1 MAFMMDLFLRALLV
15 FSFASLHLL
24 AGPVFSAAFNIAT
37 DRGKDEGP
45 LVITSN
51 TLEID
56 NEKKTVTFTGKV
68 TAKKD
73 EWVIHS
79 DKMILFYAGETAQ
92 SGTDTEKVRVDKIVA
107 SGGVQILRSGGG
119 EAKAEEAVFYQAD
132 EKIILT
138 GKPVVQQGEDF
149 VEGSKI
155 TLFLKEN
162 RSIVEGSEK
171 EKVRAV
177 IAPRTE
183 ER

>member
-1 MAFMMDLFLRALLV
+1 MMDRFFRAFPV
-15 FSFASLHLL
+15 FASVFLYLL
-24 AGPVFSAAFNIAT
+24 AGPAFSTGFNLT
-37 DRGKDEGP
+37 KDRDAEEGP

-56 NEKKTVTFTGKV
+56 NEKKNVTFTGKV

-73 EWVIHS
+73 DWVIHCN
-79 DKMILFYAGETAQ
+79 KMILYYDEEAAT
-92 SGTDTEKVRVDKIVA
+92 SVTNTEKVRVDKIVA
-107 SGGVQILRSGGG
+107 IGDVQILRSGGG
-119 EAKAEEAVFYQAD
+119 EASAGEAVFYQAE

-138 GKPVVQQGEDF
+138 GKPMVKQGDDF

-162 RSIVEGSEK
+162 RSLVEGSEK

-177 IAPRTE
+177 IAPRAE
-183 ER
+183 GR